1 MPSKQEKGSVSNF
14 EEVFERI
21 KHATNTRTQVE
32 LANVLDIRQS
42 SISDAKRRNSVP
54 ADWCMKLFERFGLNP
69 DWLKKGTGP
78 MYLRTEMGY
87 APVEAT
93 AALNTYEDVALYS
106 DPDAKSEIV
115 SVYSM
120 QRWPDLEAG
129 DQANSAAGPKVVG
142 KLSVPLSYAVPG
154 LKVFQLDST
163 SMEPLIRKGA
173 YVGVDTTQKQAVSG
187 ELYAIRLPYEG
198 LVMKRVFLGPA
209 GELFLRAENP
219 QHPELTL
226 TTDKIGEALAGR
238 VVWTLNRY

>member
-1 MPSKQEKGSVSNF
+1 MSNF

-21 KHATNTRTQVE
+21 KHATNTKTQVE

-93 AALNTYEDVALYS
+93 TALSTYEDVALYS
-106 DPDAKSEIV
+106 DPDAKNEIV

-120 QRWPDLEAG
+120 QHWRDNDLSEQLDSFA
-129 DQANSAAGPKVVG
+129 SPKVIG
-142 KLSVPLSYAVPG
+142 KLSVPLSFITPG
-154 LKVFQLDST
+154 VKVFQLDST

-173 YVGVDTTQKQAVSG
+173 FVGIDTVQKQVVSG
-187 ELYAIRLPYEG
+187 ELYGMRLPYEG
-198 LVMKRVFLGPA
+198 LVLKRVFLAPM
-209 GELFLRAENP
+209 GEAYLRAENP
-219 QHPELTL
+219 QHPEMTL
-226 TTDKIGEALAGR
+226 PVDKVGEALTGR

>member
-1 MPSKQEKGSVSNF
+1 MFLIEESGSVSNF

-32 LANVLDIRQS
+32 LATVLDIRQS

-69 DWLKKGTGP
+69 DWLKKGIGP

-120 QRWPDLEAG
+120 QHWPDA
-129 DQANSAAGPKVVG
+129 DANPTAGPKIVG
-142 KLSVPLSYAVPG
+142 KLSVPLSFATPG
-154 LKVFQLDST
+154 TKVFQLDST
-163 SMEPLIRKGA
+163 GMEPLIRKGA
-173 YVGVDTTQKQAVSG
+173 FVGVDTTQKLAVSG
-187 ELYAIRLPYEG
+187 ELYAVRLPYEG
-198 LVMKRVFLGPA
+198 LVIKRVFLGPGGDVA
-209 GELFLRAENP
+209 LRAENP

-226 TTDKIGEALAGR
+226 AADKINDALTGR